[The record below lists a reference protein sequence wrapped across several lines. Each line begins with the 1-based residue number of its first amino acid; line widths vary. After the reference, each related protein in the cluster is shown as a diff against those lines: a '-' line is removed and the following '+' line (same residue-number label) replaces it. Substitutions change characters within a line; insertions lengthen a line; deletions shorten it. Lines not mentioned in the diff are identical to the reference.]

1 MKRKFIMVVAVMGL
15 LVAGCGMSSEQRIAL
30 YKQAIDKAVATS
42 QTLDSFI
49 PAIDA
54 AIAESEKAIAA
65 GLPEADAAKLLDKI
79 AEAKAV
85 KAKVLE
91 EKAKIDQAA
100 KEAQAK
106 IDAILAGGESDIEAE
121 LNSIAAILTSAGAVI
136 PPPTGPFVSL
146 AGVILGII
154 GGVIGGKKSQAKYK
168 TGLVE
173 VIKSVNAVISKAPSE
188 EYAGKIK
195 EVLKTVQSDT
205 TRTLVDSIKA
215 VKAA

>member
-1 MKRKFIMVVAVMGL
+1 MKTKSVTVFAAMML
-15 LVAGCGMSSEQRIAL
+15 LVAGCGMTSEQRIAL
-30 YKQAIDKAVATS
+30 YKQAIDQAVQTS
-42 QTLDSFI
+42 QTLDSYL

-54 AIAESEKAIAA
+54 AIAESEAAIAA
-65 GLPEADAAKLLDKI
+65 GLPEAGAAKLLDKI

-85 KAKVLE
+85 KAKVLA

-100 KEAQAK
+100 KDAQAK
-106 IDAILAGGESDIEAE
+106 IDAILSGGDTDIEAE

-136 PPPTGPFVSL
+136 PPPAGPFVAL
-146 AGVILGII
+146 AGTILGII

-168 TGLVE
+168 TGLVD
-173 VIKSVNAVISKAPSE
+173 VVKSVNAVISKAPSE